1 MTHQMENTNHNQ
13 HNGSGGSGF
22 IIGVIVGVIL
32 TLLLTT
38 KRGRIILKELLEK
51 GIEKFSNLEDFMQE
65 ATKRADIEIDDE
77 FEEEDDFVPTAPIK
91 EIETPKVK
99 KVEITVE
106 APTRAPLIKETPEP
120 VKQKKEEP
128 IEVKIKQEEV
138 VEDEPVPPEKPK
150 AVQAKRWFRR
160 GLRKKS

>member
-1 MTHQMENTNHNQ
+1 MAHQMDNTNHNQ

-65 ATKRADIEIDDE
+65 ATERANIEIDDE
-77 FEEEDDFVPTAPIK
+77 FEDEDDFVPTAPIK

-106 APTRAPLIKETPEP
+106 APTKAPLVKETPAP
-120 VKQKKEEP
+120 KQKKEEP
-128 IEVKIKQEEV
+128 IRVEVKQEEL
-138 VEDEPVPPEKPK
+138 VEDEPVKAPEKPK